1 MARSA
6 PAPRDTVPPFP
17 TAAEVAVLDRRTLLA
32 CGACALAL
40 ACEPPAEGQPTVQDT
55 DPGPVPP
62 PSDTD
67 PPGDDPCAVPSLEDP
82 GWVALDA
89 TAQDALTDV
98 LGFAYVVLQGRQIA
112 VAHVEPGCFVA
123 LERPCTHEGEPIVYR
138 PERNG
143 FVCPRHGAIYA
154 WDGRALAGPTQTA
167 VEAFP
172 CGDVD
177 GVVYV
182 RLP

>member
-1 MARSA
+1 MSPSA
-6 PAPRDTVPPFP
+6 SDPRT
-17 TAAEVAVLDRRTLLA
+17 LDRRTLLA
-32 CGACALAL
+32 CGACALAVG
-40 ACEPPAEGQPTVQDT
+40 CGTPPEDLQTPQDT
-55 DPGPVPP
+55 AGPTPVPTP
-62 PSDTD
+62 D
-67 PPGDDPCAVPSLEDP
+67 PDPAGFDPCAVPVLADP
-82 GWVALDA
+82 GWMPLDA
-89 TAQDALTDV
+89 AAQDALTDV
-98 LGFAYVVLQGRQIA
+98 LGFTYVVLQGRQIA

-167 VEAFP
+167 VESFP